1 MSYKNIITNTL
12 QVTLILST
20 KLGTV
25 TYFDF
30 VHISK
35 NIIFL
40 LWKMILMKRDCVVQG
55 TNLGILVYKIM
66 NVSSFQ
72 EKKSVLI
79 RSSST
84 GF

>member
-1 MSYKNIITNTL
+1 
-12 QVTLILST
+12 
-20 KLGTV
+20 
-25 TYFDF
+25 
-30 VHISK
+30 
-35 NIIFL
+35 
-40 LWKMILMKRDCVVQG
+40 MILMKRDCVVQG